1 MSVNVTISGVT
12 YAYPTEGEEGWASV
26 ASQWAVAVSSQLLQR
41 SGGTFTLTAEVDFG
55 ATFATKQAYIKSR
68 TATPATAGFVRLARA
83 DSVSWRNQAGDGNLA
98 LAVDTSNRLT
108 WNGNVIIP
116 STGVIQPTEGGTG
129 LSSYATGDMLYASG
143 SNVLAKLSIGAVN
156 LVNVSDGS
164 IPGWALLVNANIDAA
179 AAIAYSKLNLSG
191 SILNADVNAAA
202 AIAYSKLALT
212 GSIVNADVNA
222 SAAIAYSKLNL
233 SGSIVNAD
241 VNASAAI
248 ARTKIASGTNYRIL
262 ANSSLGVMSENAA
275 LTADRPVIS
284 DTNGQLTT
292 EATLAV
298 ARGGTNIASY
308 TTGDI
313 VYASGATTLSKLA
326 ATTNGFVLKL
336 SSGLP
341 AWSVNTSSF
350 GTSTKVFADSP
361 VTISNTL
368 DAYDFDTSS
377 GAIAATLPD
386 CATNAGKVFFF
397 KKTTSDLNA
406 VTISRA
412 GSDTIIDSAA
422 AVNSTTLN
430 TIGEEIMLVSFG
442 STVWQV
448 FNRRIPSIW
457 VAFTPGGGGFIDGD
471 VTPTGQWRR
480 VGDSMQ
486 VMAVYS
492 MTSVPGNGAIQII
505 LPLSLTVDTSKLPT
519 STASSACLGSAQA
532 IEGGVGVH
540 AGIARYSSST
550 TISFIGTDTAAWTG
564 ATGSN
569 SPFNWGA
576 SDVFSTVFTVPI
588 SGWNG

>member
-68 TATPATAGFVRLARA
+68 TANPATAGFARLARA
-83 DSVSWRNQAGDGNLA
+83 DVVSWRNQANGANLD
-98 LAVDTSNRLT
+98 LGVDASNRLT
-108 WNGNVIIP
+108 FNGNIIIP
-116 STGVIQPTEGGTG
+116 STGVVQPTEGGTG
-129 LSSYATGDMLYASG
+129 ISSYATGDTLYASA
-143 SNVLAKLSIGAVN
+143 SNVLSKLSIGAANRVYT
-156 LVNVSDGS
+156 SDGS
-164 IPGWALLVNANIDAA
+164 IPAWALLVNANIDAA
-179 AAIAYSKLNLSG
+179 AAIAYSKLNLS
-191 SILNADVNAAA
+191 
-202 AIAYSKLALT
+202 

-248 ARTKIASGTNYRIL
+248 AYSKLNLSDSILNADINSAAAIARSKIAAGTADHVVI
-262 ANSSLGVMSENAA
+262 NAA
-275 LTADRPVIS
+275 STGVLS
-284 DTNGQLTT
+284 S
-292 EATLAV
+292 EAQLAV

-313 VYASGATTLSKLA
+313 IYASGATTLAKLA
-326 ATTNGFVLKL
+326 ATSNGFVMKL
-336 SSGLP
+336 ASGLP
-341 AWSVNTSSF
+341 SWSVNTSSF

-368 DAYDFDTSS
+368 DAYAFDTSG

-386 CATNAGKVFFF
+386 CATNPGKVFFF
-397 KKTTSDLNA
+397 KKTTSDFNA

-412 GSDTIIDSAA
+412 GSDTIIDAGA

-457 VAFTPGGGGFIDGD
+457 VAW
-471 VTPTGQWRR
+471 TPTGAWSTNTTYTGFWKR
-480 VGDSMQ
+480 VGASIVLQ
-486 VMAVYS
+486 VGISLGGAP
-492 MTSVPGNGAIQII
+492 TSANLKVNFISG
-505 LPLSLTVDTSKLPT
+505 LTVDSAKLTTGGLQTWCGSGNFRDDGSSANFPLDLLFSDSYT
-519 STASSACLGSAQA
+519 TMSVFWSNASSTALFLQLVTQA
-532 IEGGVGVH
+532 VPV
-540 AGIARYSSST
+540 
-550 TISFIGTDTAAWTG
+550 TAAIDDG
-564 ATGSN
+564 I
-569 SPFNWGA
+569 
-576 SDVFSTVFTVPI
+576 VFTTSQIPVT
-588 SGWNG
+588 GWNG